1 MIVITGAAGFIGSCL
16 LTKLNQENF
25 KDIVLVDDFSNNE
38 KSNNYANKK
47 FTLKVERN
55 DFFSW
60 IHENENSIQFIFHLG
75 ARTNTAEF
83 DQNLLDELNLNYSK
97 KVWKLCVKYGLPLI
111 YASSAATYGLGE
123 CGYDEDNSKIN
134 QLKPLNAYAKSKSE
148 FDKWALNQSNA
159 PYYWSGIK
167 FFNVYGPNEYHKKRM
182 ASVVLHAYNQIMQ
195 TDKMKLFKSYNSKYK
210 DGEQLRDFIYV
221 KDVIDVLFYLMNH
234 RKDSGIYNL
243 GTANA
248 NTFSFLTDSV
258 FNAINKTSKIEFID
272 MPEDIRSSYQYYTQA
287 NIKKLRKIGY
297 KKQFFSL
304 ENGIKDYVFHY
315 LKNHT
320 YF

>member
-38 KSNNYANKK
+38 KSNNYANKN

-60 IHENENSIQFIFHLG
+60 IHENENLIQFIFHLG
-75 ARTNTAEF
+75 ARTDTAEF
-83 DQNLLDELNLNYSK
+83 NQNVLDELNLNYSK
-97 KVWKLCVKYGLPLI
+97 KVWELCVKYGLPLI

-123 CGYDEDNSKIN
+123 YGHDDDNSIIN
-134 QLKPLNAYAKSKSE
+134 QLKPLNPYANSKNE
-148 FDKWALNQSNA
+148 FDKWALNQINA
-159 PYYWSGIK
+159 PYYWAGIK

-182 ASVVLHAYNQIMQ
+182 ASVVLHAYNQIMR
-195 TDKMKLFKSYNSKYK
+195 TGKMKLFKSYNPKYR
-210 DGEQLRDFIYV
+210 DGQQLRDFIYV
-221 KDVIDVLFYLMNH
+221 KDVIDVLFYMMNY

-243 GTANA
+243 GTSHA

-258 FNAINKTSKIEFID
+258 FNALNKKSKVEFID
-272 MPEDIRSSYQYYTQA
+272 IPRDIRSSYQYYTQA
-287 NIKKLRKIGY
+287 NINKLRNIGY
-297 KKQFFSL
+297 EKKFFSL
-304 ENGIKDYVFHY
+304 ENGVKDYVVNY
-315 LKNHT
+315 LKNQL